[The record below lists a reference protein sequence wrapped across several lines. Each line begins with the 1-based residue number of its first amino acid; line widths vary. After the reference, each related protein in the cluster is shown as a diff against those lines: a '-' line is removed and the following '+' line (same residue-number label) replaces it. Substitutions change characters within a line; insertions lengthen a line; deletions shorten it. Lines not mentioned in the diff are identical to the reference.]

1 MWKQTVFFPLPPPPP
16 LNPPTPPK
24 HPRTDG
30 LWCLPA
36 TCWVRKI
43 PSAVSFQNEGSTM
56 LFIHLFI
63 FLKEIYNSLTVHVE
77 ERALVCIGARS
88 LQDGAKLEHVS
99 TPRSECYRACL
110 KFTAKV
116 FQAWGESWQFQTSR
130 LSILIRPRRYG
141 GLSKSYLEGLG
152 RRGGGGGGGGGA
164 GR

>member
-1 MWKQTVFFPLPPPPP
+1 MVIKLRTLYFMSSLSVKTNRLFSPATPPPPH
-16 LNPPTPPK
+16 LSTPP
-24 HPRTDG
+24 PLQNIQG
-30 LWCLPA
+30 LMDCDVYRPHAELG
-36 TCWVRKI
+36 KI

-116 FQAWGESWQFQTSR
+116 FQA
-130 LSILIRPRRYG
+130 
-141 GLSKSYLEGLG
+141 
-152 RRGGGGGGGGGA
+152 
-164 GR
+164 